1 MIDYN
6 LKFTDKAQAISV
18 LYDVIPG
25 SDPVQY
31 KPRYLAIDEIGEIY
45 KPTGNMISTEY
56 GNVAEMTAVPG
67 YHVNVRHSIEAP
79 ELAAYQVFPS
89 SPSRVW
95 A

>member
-1 MIDYN
+1 MIDYC
-6 LKFTDKAQAISV
+6 LKFTDKAQAV
-18 LYDVIPG
+18 ATLYDPIPG
-25 SDPVQY
+25 SDPVEY

-56 GNVAEMTAVPG
+56 GNIPEMAVVPG
-67 YHVNVRHSIEAP
+67 YHANVRTEPEAP
-79 ELAAYQVFPS
+79 ELTPYQVFPT

>member
-1 MIDYN
+1 MIDYC
-6 LKFTDKAQAISV
+6 LKFTDKAQAV
-18 LYDVIPG
+18 ATLYDVIPG
-25 SDPVQY
+25 SDPVEY

-56 GNVAEMTAVPG
+56 GNVPEMVAVPG
-67 YHVNVRHSIEAP
+67 YHANVRHSTEAP
-79 ELAAYQVFPS
+79 ELTPYQVFPT